1 MINKIISKY
10 KNLSVDNK
18 VNVYI
23 IVMGSILMVVAR
35 IS

>member
-23 IVMGSILMVVAR
+23 IVTGSVLMVIAR
-35 IS
+35 IA

>member
-10 KNLSVDNK
+10 KNLRVDNK

-23 IVMGSILMVVAR
+23 IVMGSVLMVIAR
-35 IS
+35 IA

>member
-1 MINKIISKY
+1 MVNKIISKY

-23 IVMGSILMVVAR
+23 IVTGSILMVVAR

>member
-23 IVMGSILMVVAR
+23 IVMGSVLMVIAR
-35 IS
+35 IA